1 MKKTILSAAIA
12 LIAISAQAQ
21 KIKESEVPPTIK
33 SGFAKLHP
41 AAKVD
46 KWEKE
51 KDNFEA
57 EFKEGKVEM
66 SVLLGPNGQLLE
78 TEKEINAGEL
88 PKAAVDYVAKNLAG
102 KKVKEAAQITDSKGT
117 VTYEAEVDEAD
128 YIFDS
133 NGTFLKKETE
143 APDGDKD

>member
-1 MKKTILSAAIA
+1 MKKTMFLLAFGFAAITA
-12 LIAISAQAQ
+12 NAQ
-21 KIKESEVPPTIK
+21 KMKEADVPPSIK
-33 SGFAKLHP
+33 AGFSKLYP

-51 KDNFEA
+51 KSNYEA
-57 EFKEGKVEM
+57 EFHDGKTEM

-78 TEKEINAGEL
+78 TEKEINATQL
-88 PKAAVDYVAKNLAG
+88 PKAATDYVAKNLAG
-102 KKVKEAAQITDSKGT
+102 KKIKEAAQITDAKGI

-128 YIFDS
+128 YIFDA
-133 NGTFLKKETE
+133 NGTFLKKEVE